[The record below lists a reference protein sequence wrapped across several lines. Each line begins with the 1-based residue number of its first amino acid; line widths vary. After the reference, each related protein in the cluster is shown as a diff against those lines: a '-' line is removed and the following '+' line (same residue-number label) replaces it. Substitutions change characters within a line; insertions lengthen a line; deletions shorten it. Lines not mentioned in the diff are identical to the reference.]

1 MKCMI
6 IRKADPDTEAGKMP
20 SQELLEAMGRYNERL
35 VDAGVFRDGTGLK
48 PSSQAARVSFK
59 DGEPVVTDGP
69 FAETRE
75 LIAGFT
81 MIETDSFEQALDW
94 VKQWPVEDAERGD
107 LELELRPVYTLE
119 DFPDGAGLDVHEELA
134 QRLSRQPTGVVPY
147 LPFGGGRCREAF
159 GFYAECLGG
168 KVEQMIAWGDM
179 PMQEAMSDE
188 RRTHLAHASLK
199 IGELTLAGVD
209 VSDDEAAQN
218 TGGNVILNFATPTQT
233 RAAFAA
239 LSAGGEV
246 RMEPAETFWSTCFAV
261 LTDRFGVH
269 WSLNCEQ
276 APAAQAQ

>member
-6 IRKADPDTEAGKMP
+6 IRRADPDTEAGKMP
-20 SQELLEAMGRYNERL
+20 SQELLAAMGRFNERL

-48 PSSQAARVSFK
+48 PSSQAVRVSFG

-69 FAETRE
+69 FVETRE

-81 MIETDSFEQALDW
+81 MIETDNFEQALDW

-107 LELELRPVYTLE
+107 LELEVRPVYTLE
-119 DFPDGAGLDVHEELA
+119 DFPNGEGLDVHQELA
-134 QRLSRQPTGVVPY
+134 QRLSRQPTAIVPY

-159 GFYAECLGG
+159 EFYAESLGG
-168 KVEQMIAWGDM
+168 NVEQMLAWGDM
-179 PMQEAMSDE
+179 PMPEPMPEE
-188 RRTHLAHASLK
+188 RRAHLAHASLK

-209 VSDDEAAQN
+209 VSDDEAALN
-218 TGGNVILNFATPTQT
+218 SGGNVILNFATPEQT

-239 LSAGGEV
+239 LSAGGNV
-246 RMEPAETFWSTCFAV
+246 RMEPTGTFWSSCFAV

-269 WSLNCEQ
+269 WTLNCEQ
-276 APAAQAQ
+276 APAASVQ